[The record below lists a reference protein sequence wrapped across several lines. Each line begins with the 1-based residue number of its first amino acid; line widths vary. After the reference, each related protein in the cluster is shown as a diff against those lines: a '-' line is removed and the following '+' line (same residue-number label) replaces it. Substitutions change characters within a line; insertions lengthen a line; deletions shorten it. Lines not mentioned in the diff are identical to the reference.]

1 MTKVLVAEDERLI
14 RDLLVDTLYDCGYD
28 VMEARDGRE
37 AFRIARMEHPDLI
50 LLDVMMPEMN
60 GFEVLQRLRETPDTE
75 AIPVIMLTAVP
86 AASGELE
93 AMKFGVK
100 HYISKPFDP
109 DVLES
114 TVKVALRD
122 ATVVTDEPSRPTEVW
137 GGSTSQRSTFVAPDS
152 QQYIRLGDQLID
164 FERKLGGG
172 LPVGSLT
179 LAEGTSSTGKS
190 VICQNICHA
199 ALMDG
204 HRVAYFSSQHTARSL
219 ESQMK
224 SIAID
229 PSEYL
234 RSEKLFV
241 YPVAEPITGQDS
253 SPLMA
258 ALALDIERISN
269 SFKLIVVD
277 AISNLAGSSQ
287 EQSVMGFF
295 SSCKRLCGKGKTI
308 IVVTHSSG
316 LNADLLN
323 RVAGLCES
331 HLNFRSSQIRN
342 KVIREIQVL
351 KVGDIK
357 QDQVYINF
365 EVEPDIGIKIIPV
378 FKART

>member
-1 MTKVLVAEDERLI
+1 
-14 RDLLVDTLYDCGYD
+14 
-28 VMEARDGRE
+28 
-37 AFRIARMEHPDLI
+37 
-50 LLDVMMPEMN
+50 
-60 GFEVLQRLRETPDTE
+60 
-75 AIPVIMLTAVP
+75 MLTAVP

-93 AMKFGVK
+93 AMKLGVK
-100 HYISKPFDP
+100 HYITKPFTP

-122 ATVVTDEPSRPTEVW
+122 ATVVTDEPDQPTEVW

-164 FERKLGGG
+164 FERKLGGC

-190 VICQNICHA
+190 VICQNICYA

-204 HRVAYFSSQHTARSL
+204 HRVAYFSSQHTPRSL

-224 SIAID
+224 SIGID
-229 PSEYL
+229 PSNSP
-234 RSEKLFV
+234 RSEKLSI
-241 YPVAEPITGQDS
+241 YPVEEPITGQDS
-253 SPLMA
+253 GPLMA
-258 ALALDIERISN
+258 ALALEIERISRN
-269 SFKLIVVD
+269 FNLIVVD

-287 EQSVMGFF
+287 EHSVMGFF
-295 SSCKRLCGKGKTI
+295 SSCKRVCSKGKTI

-316 LNADLLN
+316 FNADLLN

-331 HLNFRSSQIRN
+331 HLNFRTSQIRN
-342 KVIREIQVL
+342 KVIREIRVL

-357 QDQVYINF
+357 QDQNYINF
-365 EVEPDIGIKIIPV
+365 EVEPDLGIKIIPV